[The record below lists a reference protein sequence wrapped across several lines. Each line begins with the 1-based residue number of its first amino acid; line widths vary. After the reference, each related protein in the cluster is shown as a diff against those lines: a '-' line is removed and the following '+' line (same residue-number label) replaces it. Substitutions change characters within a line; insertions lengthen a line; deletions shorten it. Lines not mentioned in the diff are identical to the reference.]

1 MGHVVHG
8 SLSCL
13 KKNTSYPKTQHY
25 DVTARKRY
33 TILRPRKNVTHWR
46 IKISDIL
53 ILSGHN
59 RKTVCLRS
67 QRQTHAFTT
76 EKITFSTHRK
86 CQYNLYPETISSN
99 FLGVVSGFSLSFSQP
114 DTAQKG
120 NKKTF
125 HSDSKTKTKK
135 RFMIHFNQ
143 YSHKKRYIHLQ
154 ILTLR
159 QNLSLLF
166 CVFFKPTDLKW

>member
-1 MGHVVHG
+1 MWHVVHG

-33 TILRPRKNVTHWR
+33 TILRPRKNITHWR

-120 NKKTF
+120 NKNPFILIAKQKQKEIYDTF
-125 HSDSKTKTKK
+125 
-135 RFMIHFNQ
+135 
-143 YSHKKRYIHLQ
+143 
-154 ILTLR
+154 
-159 QNLSLLF
+159 
-166 CVFFKPTDLKW
+166 